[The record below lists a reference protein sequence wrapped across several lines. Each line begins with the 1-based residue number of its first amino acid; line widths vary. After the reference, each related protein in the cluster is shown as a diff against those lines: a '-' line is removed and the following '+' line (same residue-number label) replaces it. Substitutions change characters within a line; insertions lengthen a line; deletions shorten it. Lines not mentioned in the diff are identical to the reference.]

1 MDAMLSATD
10 ALRVT
15 QPPNNSFAAIGNE
28 KEVSLLVVTTAYPH
42 CPVEQWGIK
51 ESGKTEALYPIAF
64 TSLVFT
70 VLATNTDKQ
79 GAYADNA
86 FGYSMDLTKCY
97 VACKGSSTGEINTN
111 FGVTYLAIG
120 H

>member
-42 CPVEQWGIK
+42 C
-51 ESGKTEALYPIAF
+51 LIA
-64 TSLVFT
+64 
-70 VLATNTDKQ
+70 NN
-79 GAYADNA
+79 DNA
-86 FGYSMDLTKCY
+86 DRQLR
-97 VACKGSSTGEINTN
+97 
-111 FGVTYLAIG
+111 
-120 H
+120 

>member
-42 CPVEQWGIK
+42 CIEEKKGEMTAIK
-51 ESGKTEALYPIAF
+51 I
-64 TSLVFT
+64 
-70 VLATNTDKQ
+70 
-79 GAYADNA
+79 
-86 FGYSMDLTKCY
+86 CY
-97 VACKGSSTGEINTN
+97 YQLILI
-111 FGVTYLAIG
+111 F
-120 H
+120 